1 MHKQELWLLHCASRL
16 IVLTIYVKFHKNI
29 LISFNVIERTGHSFL
44 QGSKGVTKKIHT
56 QELWFLRFARR
67 PIKLN
72 IRMKFHEDIL
82 NVFQVKRRTRFC
94 DERTAMAKTMSPVGI
109 KS

>member
-1 MHKQELWLLHCASRL
+1 M
-16 IVLTIYVKFHKNI
+16 KFHKNI
-29 LISFNVIERTGHSFL
+29 LISFNVIERTGHCYL

-82 NVFQVKRRTRFC
+82 NVFQVRDGHDFVTDGRPWQKQCLRG
-94 DERTAMAKTMSPVGI
+94 A
-109 KS
+109 